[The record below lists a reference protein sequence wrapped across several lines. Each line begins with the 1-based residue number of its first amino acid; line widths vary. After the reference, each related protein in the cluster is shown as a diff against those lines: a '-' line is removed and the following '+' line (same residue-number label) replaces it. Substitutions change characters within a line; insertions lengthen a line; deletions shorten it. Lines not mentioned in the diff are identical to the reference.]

1 MGSQQIT
8 HNKVIDIVMILIA
21 VNYYYVEKIPY
32 MYALNLGDSHKQSL
46 YRTLLCQENSFN
58 LKIATTVQPS

>member
-8 HNKVIDIVMILIA
+8 HNKVIDIDMILIA

-32 MYALNLGDSHKQSL
+32 MYALNLGDSHKHYTEL
-46 YRTLLCQENSFN
+46 FFVK
-58 LKIATTVQPS
+58 KIRLV

>member
-1 MGSQQIT
+1 
-8 HNKVIDIVMILIA
+8 MILIA

-46 YRTLLCQENSFN
+46 YRTLLCQENSFS